1 MTPRVAILD
10 YGCGNLASV
19 VNAVR
24 KVGGEVEWM
33 TEMHYPAFTHI
44 IIPGQGSFTA
54 GAHLSEATRT
64 NLTSWKQRGVPILGI
79 CLGMQLMC
87 ESSEEAP
94 SIQGL
99 GWFPYRVERLQAK
112 RLPHVGWN
120 SVATEDG
127 AHIGDFY
134 FCHSYAAGVNLTA
147 AVAVAGKGV
156 DRLTPLILGETVGDC
171 WWSEYDGR
179 HFLASVQH
187 EHLWATQFHPEKS
200 GKAGLELLAQFLA
213 L

>member
-94 SIQGL
+94 GVQGL
-99 GWFPYRVERLQAK
+99 GWFPYPVRRLAAK

-120 SVATEDG
+120 TADPYDRRDEEACDY
-127 AHIGDFY
+127 Y
-134 FCHSYAAGVNLTA
+134 FCHSYVVTHGERGNPWVGEDDAWLT
-147 AVAVAGKGV
+147 
-156 DRLTPLILGETVGDC
+156 RYEGDLFV
-171 WWSEYDGR
+171 SAIYR
-179 HFLASVQH
+179 RN
-187 EHLWATQFHPEKS
+187 LWATQFHPEKS
-200 GKAGLELLAQFLA
+200 GKAGLELLALFVA

>member
-94 SIQGL
+94 GIQGL
-99 GWFPYRVERLQAK
+99 GWLPYHVERLKAQ
-112 RLPHVGWN
+112 RLPHIGWN
-120 SVATEDG
+120 RFSG
-127 AHIGDFY
+127 AWLARLDPGASHAIPMHDY
-134 FCHSYAAGVNLTA
+134 YYCHSYAVLSDATGRSEQAGVEYYHRTRYGDSDF
-147 AVAVAGKGV
+147 VAQVRCGN
-156 DRLTPLILGETVGDC
+156 
-171 WWSEYDGR
+171 
-179 HFLASVQH
+179 
-187 EHLWATQFHPEKS
+187 LWATQFHPEKS